1 MLFNFIF
8 YYLFY
13 RYTLQGLGQSIIPTF
28 AGIMELVM
36 RAAAGLFLVDAFG
49 YIGAC
54 WANPMAW
61 IGSCVPLMITFY
73 ITRKSLLKKYYEHKL
88 SVDLHKK
95 KFSYIYIN

>member
-1 MLFNFIF
+1 MIVNGSMLFNLSLLLFIVIHCKV
-8 YYLFY
+8 
-13 RYTLQGLGQSIIPTF
+13 GQSIIPTF

-73 ITRKSLLKKYYEHKL
+73 ITRKSLLKKVL
-88 SVDLHKK
+88 
-95 KFSYIYIN
+95 

>member
-1 MLFNFIF
+1 
-8 YYLFY
+8 
-13 RYTLQGLGQSIIPTF
+13 
-28 AGIMELVM
+28 M

-88 SVDLHKK
+88 SV
-95 KFSYIYIN
+95 